1 MYTWA
6 FDTLVALETGQ
17 ARSGDLRLA
26 LREHVAE
33 HHLAVEGLHA
43 VGLVV
48 PAAAWVPAVSTIARP
63 RVTLQ

>member
-1 MYTWA
+1 MRA
-6 FDTLVALETGQ
+6 VQEVALETGQ

-48 PAAAWVPAVSTIARP
+48 PAHPDP
-63 RVTLQ
+63 RSDTRV